1 MIVICEKCGKKY
13 RIDPAKI
20 IGKAASFK
28 CHICSHVI
36 MAYKSEE
43 FAESHHI
50 NSDAKSIVDKNDQT
64 VAAKG
69 DYIPAAAKTG
79 DVKSESEFH
88 RKTRGISLRAKMLI
102 VFVFIPIIII
112 AMGSLYYLWHI
123 ETTSRLLIEESSKI
137 TTKLADDKISSAKAA
152 NAMMQNLA
160 HELTNKARWI
170 ALMVF
175 GVTLLLVGI
184 TVTSYVYRLTGKI
197 RKLAEKAERIGSG
210 EFEVAMET
218 DSGDEIGDL
227 KRAIAKMQNNI
238 QLYIERLQ
246 QRQ

>member
-1 MIVICEKCGKKY
+1 MIVICEECGKKY
-13 RIDPAKI
+13 RVDPAKI

-43 FAESHHI
+43 FAEHHHLS
-50 NSDAKSIVDKNDQT
+50 SDAKSIADLKYQS

-69 DYIPAAAKTG
+69 DFIPDTTTTGNVKTE
-79 DVKSESEFH
+79 KRIH
-88 RKTRGISLRAKMLI
+88 QKTKGIGLRAKMLI

-112 AMGSLYYLWHI
+112 GGDSLFFLWHI
-123 ETTSRLLIEESSKI
+123 ETTSRLLIEESAKI
-137 TTKLADDKISSAKAA
+137 TTKLAEEKISSATAA
-152 NAMMQNLA
+152 NTMMQNRA
-160 HELTNKARWI
+160 NELIDKARWI

-175 GVTLLLVGI
+175 AATLILVIIIVT
-184 TVTSYVYRLTGKI
+184 TYVYRLSGKI
-197 RKLAEKAERIGSG
+197 RKLAENAERIGAG
-210 EFEVAMET
+210 EFEVAIET

-227 KRAIAKMQNNI
+227 RRAIAQMQKNI

-246 QRQ
+246 QR

>member
-1 MIVICEKCGKKY
+1 MIVICEKCEKKY
-13 RIDPAKI
+13 RVDPAKI

-43 FAESHHI
+43 FAESHHL
-50 NSDAKSIVDKNDQT
+50 NSDAKSTAGMNDQSI
-64 VAAKG
+64 VARG
-69 DYIPAAAKTG
+69 DFIPDTATAGNVKT
-79 DVKSESEFH
+79 ESGLH
-88 RKTRGISLRAKMLI
+88 QKTRGISLRAKMLI
-102 VFVFIPIIII
+102 VFLFFPIIII
-112 AMGSLYYLWHI
+112 AGGSLYYLWHI

-137 TTKLADDKISSAKAA
+137 TTKLADDKISNAMAA
-152 NAMMQNLA
+152 NSMMQNRA
-160 HELTNKARWI
+160 NELTDKARWI

-175 GVTLLLVGI
+175 GATLLLVI
-184 TVTSYVYRLTGKI
+184 IIITSYVYRLTGKI
-197 RKLAEKAERIGSG
+197 RKLAENAERIGSG

-227 KRAIAKMQNNI
+227 RRAIAKMQKNI